1 MLDKDQF
8 ISKLK
13 EKLKAI
19 NIAVSN
25 TDNNALVDFLAFE
38 MADRLSLYLNLTNDN
53 KPRYDERLVSI
64 SVRIVSSLLQEAK
77 DKLSGSSTESKIQ
90 SISDNGQTITF
101 SNIAKNYITTTSDSE
116 LFRGVANILKPYRR
130 IRVFS

>member
-13 EKLKAI
+13 EKLKI
-19 NIAVSN
+19 VNSSIEN
-25 TDNNALVDFLAFE
+25 GDLVDFMALE
-38 MADRLSLYLNLTNDN
+38 MADRLSLYLNLANDN

-64 SVRIVSSLLQEAK
+64 SVRVVSSLLQEAK

-101 SNIAKNYITTTSDSE
+101 SNIAKNYITTASDSE
-116 LFRGVANILKPYRR
+116 LFGGVANILKPYRR

>member
-19 NIAVSN
+19 NIAVN
-25 TDNNALVDFLAFE
+25 NAENNALVDFLALE
-38 MADRLSLYLNLTNDN
+38 MADRLSLYLNLDPSN
-53 KPRYDERLVSI
+53 KLQYDERLVSI
-64 SVRIVSSLLQEAK
+64 SVRVVSSLLQEAK
-77 DKLSGSSTESKIQ
+77 DKVAGSSTETKIQ

-101 SNIAKNYITTTSDSE
+101 SNIAKNYITTASDSE
-116 LFRGVANILKPYRR
+116 LFGGVANILKPYRR
-130 IRVFS
+130 CNVVS

>member
-19 NIAVSN
+19 NIAVDN
-25 TDNNALVDFLAFE
+25 AENNALVDFLALE
-38 MADRLSLYLNLTNDN
+38 MADRLSLYLNLDTTN
-53 KPRYDERLVSI
+53 KLQYDERLVSI
-64 SVRIVSSLLQEAK
+64 SVRVVSSLLQEAK
-77 DKLSGSSTESKIQ
+77 DKLSGSNTETKIQ

-101 SNIAKNYITTTSDSE
+101 SNIAKNYIATASDSE
-116 LFRGVANILKPYRR
+116 LFGGVANILKPYRR
-130 IRVFS
+130 CNVVS

>member
-19 NIAVSN
+19 NIAVN
-25 TDNNALVDFLAFE
+25 NAENNALVDFLALE
-38 MADRLSLYLNLTNDN
+38 MADRLSLYLNLDPSN
-53 KPRYDERLVSI
+53 KLQYDERLVSI
-64 SVRIVSSLLQEAK
+64 SVRVVSSLLQEAK
-77 DKLSGSSTESKIQ
+77 DKVAGSSTETKIQ

-116 LFRGVANILKPYRR
+116 LFGGVANILKPYRR
-130 IRVFS
+130 CNVVS

>member
-19 NIAVSN
+19 NIAIN
-25 TDNNALVDFLAFE
+25 NAENNALADFLSLE
-38 MADRLSLYLNLTNDN
+38 MADRLSLYLNLDTTN
-53 KPRYDERLVSI
+53 KLQYDERLVSI
-64 SVRIVSSLLQEAK
+64 SVRVVLPLLQEAK
-77 DKLSGSSTESKIQ
+77 DKIAGSSTETKIQ

-101 SNIAKNYITTTSDSE
+101 SNIAKNYIATASDNE
-116 LFRGVANILKPYRR
+116 LFGGVAGILKPYRR
-130 IRVFS
+130 CNVVS

>member
-13 EKLKAI
+13 EKLKVVNSI
-19 NIAVSN
+19 
-25 TDNNALVDFLAFE
+25 TENNDLVDFLSLE
-38 MADRLSLYLNLTNDN
+38 MADRLSLYLNLDTTN
-53 KPRYDERLVSI
+53 RLQYDERLVSI

-77 DKLSGSSTESKIQ
+77 DKVAGSNTETKIQ

-101 SNIAKNYITTTSDSE
+101 SNVAKNYIATASDSE
-116 LFRGVANILKPYRR
+116 LFGGVANILKPYRR
-130 IRVFS
+130 CNVVS

>member
-19 NIAVSN
+19 NIAVDN
-25 TDNNALVDFLAFE
+25 AENNALVDFLALE
-38 MADRLSLYLNLTNDN
+38 MADRLSLYLNLDTTN
-53 KPRYDERLVSI
+53 KLQYDERLLSI
-64 SVRIVSSLLQEAK
+64 SVRVVSYLLQEAK
-77 DKLSGSSTESKIQ
+77 DKVAGSSTETKIQ

-101 SNIAKNYITTTSDSE
+101 SNIAKNYITTASDSE
-116 LFRGVANILKPYRR
+116 LFGGVANILKPYRR
-130 IRVFS
+130 CNVVS